1 MTSFPKLGQTELFA
15 QRTVPRISTHK
26 HTLEFSLGIYE
37 KEKRALQTPA
47 KIQNTAIKEKRNPD
61 VCINVAFLVKWKR
74 YVLYHNHEYLSKYVM
89 RMWIHQIRSMLWWL
103 VSLLPH
109 SNIYRQ
115 STWMRTNCWVSI
127 YRPSQKKKK
136 TKN

>member
-61 VCINVAFLVKWKR
+61 VCINVAFLVK
-74 YVLYHNHEYLSKYVM
+74 
-89 RMWIHQIRSMLWWL
+89 
-103 VSLLPH
+103 
-109 SNIYRQ
+109 
-115 STWMRTNCWVSI
+115 
-127 YRPSQKKKK
+127 
-136 TKN
+136 